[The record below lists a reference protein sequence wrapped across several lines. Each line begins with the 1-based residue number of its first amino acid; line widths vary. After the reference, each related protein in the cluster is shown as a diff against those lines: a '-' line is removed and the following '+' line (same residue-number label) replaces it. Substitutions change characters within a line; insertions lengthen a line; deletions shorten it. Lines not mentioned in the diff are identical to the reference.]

1 MLTIGFISNIIDKTI
16 YLTYTHVDC
25 DRPFTLSDVQQFR
38 IKDIVIIKLD
48 EEIIHGIA
56 HHNIVDVYRF
66 TPSTISLD
74 IHMFY
79 EYQKYLIDIAYDKFD
94 TDEFYKRLNTLGFS
108 KLLYSH
114 LDRILASNFD
124 FLEQYI
130 NSIVITKLVASRK
143 VNIIEYE
150 YDKNGDYSYRC
161 NIECTDYQDSYL
173 NSFLHIIGSYS
184 PTCINNTPAKLPNE
198 TYQQTVDRIIRE
210 TANRTLTQYS
220 KEEHLQYLLY
230 ECKQIRSLYE
240 TEKQR
245 ISELAKKYLN
255 Y

>member
-108 KLLYSH
+108 KLVF
-114 LDRILASNFD
+114 ITI
-124 FLEQYI
+124 EQP
-130 NSIVITKLVASRK
+130 KLIR
-143 VNIIEYE
+143 NI
-150 YDKNGDYSYRC
+150 R
-161 NIECTDYQDSYL
+161 
-173 NSFLHIIGSYS
+173 
-184 PTCINNTPAKLPNE
+184 
-198 TYQQTVDRIIRE
+198 V
-210 TANRTLTQYS
+210 
-220 KEEHLQYLLY
+220 
-230 ECKQIRSLYE
+230 
-240 TEKQR
+240 
-245 ISELAKKYLN
+245 
-255 Y
+255 

>member
-1 MLTIGFISNIIDKTI
+1 M
-16 YLTYTHVDC
+16 
-25 DRPFTLSDVQQFR
+25 
-38 IKDIVIIKLD
+38 
-48 EEIIHGIA
+48 
-56 HHNIVDVYRF
+56 
-66 TPSTISLD
+66 
-74 IHMFY
+74 
-79 EYQKYLIDIAYDKFD
+79 
-94 TDEFYKRLNTLGFS
+94 
-108 KLLYSH
+108 
-114 LDRILASNFD
+114 DRILASNFD